1 MKKHTYILL
10 LVALLFSCSKHSQDN
25 KDGITVYLSV
35 PDMTTIK
42 NVSLKVNGKKV
53 YDDEMKYGS
62 ISDIPFRK
70 EVKTKIKANDSTG
83 YYFEVSFNGRYRSFY
98 IPAKGLESLIIAN
111 VRDFEFEV
119 KENTKAEQDTTFT
132 IFISKNIT
140 DNCNLKIA
148 INNDTLYNG
157 KFYNNYPTHSYD
169 TLKFIPNIRRSQ
181 ISSMYF
187 EIEEALEKTSIKLEA
202 IYDFDPDKINVL
214 YINLN
219 SFINVITNLDDNWD
233 ACWQIG
239 G

>member
-10 LVALLFSCSKHSQDN
+10 LVALLFSCSKRSLDN

-42 NVSLKVNGKKV
+42 NVSLTVNDRKV

-62 ISDIPFRK
+62 IVDFPFDK
-70 EVKTKIKANDSTG
+70 EVKVNTKANDTTG
-83 YYFEVSFNGRYRSFY
+83 YYFEVSFNNQYKSFY
-98 IPAKGLESLIIAN
+98 IPAKGLESLIIAH
-111 VRDFEFEV
+111 VRYFEFEV
-119 KENTKAEQDTTFT
+119 RENSKAEQDTTFT

-202 IYDFDPDKINVL
+202 IYDFNPDKINVL